1 MGKFTVETAV
11 KVDGQYLDMEDV
23 VNALNEQEE
32 TIKILSGQVAE
43 YEKEEESADV
53 RALREIIEGK
63 DARIASLAKQRSI
76 IRVMA
81 SRYYDNQAEV
91 DKELMDLME
100 LILKG
105 VKPQTLKQVAKQLMI
120 DGDIKA

>member
-81 SRYYDNQAEV
+81 SRYYDNQ
-91 DKELMDLME
+91 LRWIRSLW
-100 LILKG
+100 
-105 VKPQTLKQVAKQLMI
+105 T
-120 DGDIKA
+120 